1 MIPTVE
7 TPKTEVTR
15 PAVWTAAMA
24 EFASTYA
31 DRLAA
36 KGIHPEPMNEAT
48 ALLVAGH
55 IERLRAQIAGR
66 S

>member
-1 MIPTVE
+1 
-7 TPKTEVTR
+7 
-15 PAVWTAAMA
+15 MA